1 MARLLALVAL
11 VTAGL
16 VGTAGAQT
24 LRLGYE
30 AYAGGL
36 HVMSFVVD
44 IEESSSA
51 YRVATN
57 LRTRGLADFF
67 IGMHLDSQ
75 AFGKIQHGNL
85 MPFRYLNQAKF
96 GRRERSTLVEPR
108 PDGGFHVVATPSRE
122 DKEER
127 TPIPAAT
134 LPGSVDPLTALLRA
148 SRTVI
153 GSGSCRQSVP
163 VFDGKR
169 RYDLVFVDEGDR
181 QLTPTS
187 YSAFSG
193 PARLCRLRQERIGGF
208 VKESNDKEIGRES
221 LLWIGSP
228 LAGAPPVPVK
238 LELDTSW
245 GWLTIH
251 LDEVSGASGTVRLAG
266 DSAAR

>member
-1 MARLLALVAL
+1 MLRLIGLVVL

-16 VGTAGAQT
+16 IGAAGAQS

-30 AYAGGL
+30 AYAGGM
-36 HVMSFVVD
+36 HVMSFTVT

-67 IGMHLDSQ
+67 IGMHVNSQ
-75 AFGKIQHGNL
+75 AFGRIEHGGL
-85 MPFRYLNQAKF
+85 MPHRYLNQATF
-96 GRRERSTLVEPR
+96 GRRERSMLVEPN
-108 PDGGFHVVATPSRE
+108 PDGSFHVVATASRE

-127 TPIPAAT
+127 TPIPAAS
-134 LPGSVDPLTALLRA
+134 LPGAIDPLTALLRA
-148 SRTVI
+148 SRTVV
-153 GSGSCRQSVP
+153 GTGSCRQSVP
-163 VFDGKR
+163 VFDGRR
-169 RYDLVFVDEGDR
+169 RYDLVFNDEGDR
-181 QLTPTS
+181 RLTPTS

-193 PARLCRLRQERIGGF
+193 PARLCRIRQERIGGF
-208 VKESNDKEIGRES
+208 VKDSDDKEIGHES
-221 LLWIGSP
+221 LLWIASP

-251 LDEVSGASGTVRLAG
+251 LDEASGETGTVRLARNSG
-266 DSAAR
+266 DR